1 MMKKLILLLLLVI
14 AAKGIA
20 QHEINNYRY
29 LILPEKFAFLK
40 QKDQYHLNS
49 LAKLHFEK
57 LGFTVF
63 YDTQTLPDSL
73 VDSNCTKLFA
83 DVVSSGNIITTK
95 LQISLKDCKNR
106 LVAVS
111 KEGKSKEKDFELSYN
126 QAFRDA
132 FTTFRDLGYQYQPKT
147 VQSSIEVPKTTS
159 TTAAST
165 ELLYA
170 QPIPNG
176 FQLVDS
182 SPKVVYK
189 LLATSNA
196 SCFIAFKGELQGV
209 LVLKNEEWFF
219 EYYANG
225 QLNSQRVGVKF

>member
-1 MMKKLILLLLLVI
+1 MKKWILMLLFVV
-14 AAKGIA
+14 AAKGAA
-20 QHEINNYRY
+20 QHEINSYRY
-29 LILPEKFAFLK
+29 LILPEKFTFLK
-40 QKDQYHLNS
+40 QKDQYHLNT

-83 DVVSSGNIITTK
+83 DVVSTGNFITTK
-95 LQISLKDCKNR
+95 LQISLKDCKNK

-111 KEGKSKEKDFELSYN
+111 KEGKSKEKDFELSYK

-132 FTTFRDLGYQYQPKT
+132 FTTFRELGYQYQPKT
-147 VQSSIEVPKTTS
+147 VQASIEVPKTTS
-159 TTAAST
+159 TTAASI

-209 LVLKNEEWFF
+209 LVQKNEVWFF
-219 EYYANG
+219 EYYANEVLQS
-225 QLNSQRVGVKF
+225 QLVSVKF

>member
-1 MMKKLILLLLLVI
+1 MKKSLVLFFVLWTCT
-14 AAKGIA
+14 GFA
-20 QHEINNYRY
+20 QHEINSYRY
-29 LILPEKFAFLK
+29 LILPEKFTFLK
-40 QKDQYHLNS
+40 QKDQYHLNT

-83 DVVSSGNIITTK
+83 DVVSTGNFITTK
-95 LQISLKDCKNR
+95 LQISLKDCKNK

-111 KEGKSKEKDFELSYN
+111 KEGKSKEKDFELSYK

-132 FTTFRDLGYQYQPKT
+132 FTTFRELGYQYQPKT
-147 VQSSIEVPKTTS
+147 VQASIEVPKTTS
-159 TTAAST
+159 TTVASI

-209 LVLKNEEWFF
+209 LVQKNEVWFF
-219 EYYANG
+219 EYFANEVL
-225 QLNSQRVGVKF
+225 QSQPVAVKF

>member
-1 MMKKLILLLLLVI
+1 MKKWILMLLFVV

-40 QKDQYHLNS
+40 QKDQFHLNS

-83 DVVSSGNIITTK
+83 DVISTGNFITTK
-95 LQISLKDCKNR
+95 LQISLKDCKNK

-126 QAFRDA
+126 QAFREA
-132 FTTFRDLGYQYQPKT
+132 FTSFRELGYQYQSQQVEKELP
-147 VQSSIEVPKTTS
+147 S
-159 TTAAST
+159 TTKTLANT
-165 ELLYA
+165 ENLLYA

-176 FQLVDS
+176 YQLIDS

-196 SCFIAFKGELQGV
+196 SCFIAFHGEQQGV
-209 LVLKNEEWFF
+209 LVQKNQQWYF
-219 EYYANG
+219 ECYENG
-225 QLNSQRVGVKF
+225 ILNSQLVAVKF